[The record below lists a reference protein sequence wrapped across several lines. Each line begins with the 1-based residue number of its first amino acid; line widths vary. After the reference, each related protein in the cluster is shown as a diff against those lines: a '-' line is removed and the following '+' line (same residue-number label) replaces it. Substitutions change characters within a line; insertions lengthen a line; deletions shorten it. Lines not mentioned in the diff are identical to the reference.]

1 MRLETIKVLDFKN
14 IGEASLR
21 FSPKLN
27 CLVGNNG
34 MGKSNMLDAIY
45 YLSFGKSFSGAGD
58 RMLVRDGSEFAMLT
72 ADYRRRDEATTL
84 NVAFW
89 AGEKR
94 KSFRRDGK
102 EYKRLSAHI
111 GMFPAVLVAP
121 SDLGLVNGTGEERRR
136 FIDQSIAQSDPI
148 YLDRLMRYAT
158 ALTQRN
164 SMLRNGVTDPLL
176 YEAVESVMAECAA
189 HITETRR
196 RHVAELEKVHTR
208 FYNDIDESGPEST
221 GLRYVSAGGDRL
233 ADEFGRNRQR
243 DMILKH
249 TTAGPHRDD
258 IEFTLNGMPLR
269 RTASQGQQK
278 TFTIALRFAQ
288 YLFTR
293 EASAV
298 SPLLLLDDIFDKL
311 DSNRVRAIINVVRT
325 TDFGQ
330 IFITDTNRQNLHR
343 MLEDLGDDIAVW
355 NVDGGRFNPISLR

>member
-14 IGEASLR
+14 IGEATLC

-45 YLSFGKSFSGAGD
+45 YLSFGKSFSGAND
-58 RMLVRDGSEFAMLT
+58 RLLVRDGGEFAMLT
-72 ADYRRRDEATTL
+72 GDYERRGEPTTL
-84 NVAFW
+84 NVAVW
-89 AGEKR
+89 AGERR

-111 GMFPAVLVAP
+111 GMFPAVLVSPA
-121 SDLGLVNGTGEERRR
+121 DLDLVNGSGEERRR
-136 FIDQSIAQSDPI
+136 FVNQSIAQSDPI

-176 YEAVESVMAECAA
+176 YEAVESVMSECAA
-189 HITETRR
+189 SITETRR
-196 RHVAELEKVHTR
+196 RHITELERVHTR
-208 FYNDIDESGPEST
+208 FYNSIAESGSERT
-221 GLRYVSAGGDRL
+221 GLQYISAGGDNL
-233 ADEFGRNRQR
+233 SAEFERNRQR
-243 DMILKH
+243 DLILKH

-288 YLFTR
+288 YIFTR
-293 EASAV
+293 EASSV

-311 DSNRVRAIINVVRT
+311 DSNRVRAIINVVRA

-343 MLEDLGDDIAVW
+343 MLEDIGDDNAVW
-355 NVDGGRFNPISLR
+355 HVEQGQFTPISLR